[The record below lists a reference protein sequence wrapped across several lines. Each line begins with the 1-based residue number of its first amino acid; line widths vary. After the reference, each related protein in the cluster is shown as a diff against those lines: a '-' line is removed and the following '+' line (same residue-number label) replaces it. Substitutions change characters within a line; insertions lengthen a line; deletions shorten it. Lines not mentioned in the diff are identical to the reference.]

1 LKEIGGPANSQRNHT
16 IDGPVIVAST
26 NIVLQEWF
34 KGWITPECTELL
46 IAETR
51 DEVQTTLH
59 NLASD
64 NQYTAQL
71 LIDWS
76 VCPIEGPLSYLYKLD
91 LDERT
96 SVTILAPLTVHA
108 SLQKM
113 ASLHGFQLLRMPTS
127 NLAVT
132 EAIGRP
138 VAALQANARALHL
151 TLANGAA
158 EFAENIVHLLPKNKT
173 QDLE

>member
-1 LKEIGGPANSQRNHT
+1 M
-16 IDGPVIVAST
+16 
-26 NIVLQEWF
+26 
-34 KGWITPECTELL
+34 
-46 IAETR
+46 
-51 DEVQTTLH
+51 
-59 NLASD
+59 
-64 NQYTAQL
+64 
-71 LIDWS
+71 
-76 VCPIEGPLSYLYKLD
+76 SYLYKLD

-173 QDLE
+173 QDLESIKQTSMPKDVKLLLVEDNKVNQTVSVAMLTVPEQYQIDIAANGYSVIIMAEQTWC